1 MNSHKFT
8 QKTMEAITKAQSMAI
23 ENQNIEILPEH
34 LLYALLDDESGLI
47 ASIIKKCGVDL
58 DLIIS
63 KVDDRIRR
71 TPRES
76 KRRGQRT
83 RKNLCGAGYRQNTC
97 KRRKNREKQ

>member
-47 ASIIKKCGVDL
+47 ASIIKNAAWTW
-58 DLIIS
+58 I
-63 KVDDRIRR
+63 
-71 TPRES
+71 
-76 KRRGQRT
+76 
-83 RKNLCGAGYRQNTC
+83 
-97 KRRKNREKQ
+97 